1 MHVKPAWKVSSV
13 NMSEKSNITDVIS
26 DVETGNE
33 SENLMNESNDA
44 GRDENVDG
52 EYSKIY

>member
-1 MHVKPAWKVSSV
+1 
-13 NMSEKSNITDVIS
+13 MSEKSNITDVIS